1 VQRVVHCITQL
12 SSACADHAAPAWI
25 EWQPPPLGLLLQHL
39 LLQRKVLKQYHVAS
53 VLRDVAVV
61 GSLFMSLD
69 DPAAGPGA
77 GGAHAAAHASLA
89 AAVAAAAAGVL
100 ADAGEGEDD
109 DTPEVDE
116 AEPLSPTEALVQ
128 GLVRSI
134 FRRVVAAN
142 QVPNQLQSMAVAGG
156 QQQAEA
162 AAEEP
167 LSPTSA
173 LVHQLVSGIFAR
185 VVRASS
191 TADAFTRI
199 MPQLQRLGLLSQ
211 CQALQEVFSGEQL
224 AGASTAGATPHQSPH
239 QSPFQSPY
247 QGGGVPVAHLH
258 AGFGVPPYSAWCPGM
273 QPMCAPP
280 YGTFQPPGM
289 QPPPPP
295 PPHLGMG
302 VWPPYPGSAH
312 GSVPRPFVPGP
323 KAQGALPGM
332 VPHAWPTLPFLQ
344 MPMGGAGAFGSP
356 RGPFMPPGMQPLAPP
371 GMQPMMPPGM
381 QPLVPPGMQPM
392 MPPGMPGFGFAGGFV
407 PSLQGAGWQGGS
419 SMQRANTAV
428 PRSSS
433 SNSSTA
439 PGPSKGKAGANKQQ
453 GGGDAGAQNAHQRGS
468 CRANNPQ
475 GQKPHPSLQRGAG
488 TSSTPR
494 QQQPQSVKVP
504 IPGNQLDSSTTA
516 AAFQQTQGVKP
527 QEPQLPDNAPED
539 PASAVSTPCSSSSQG
554 AMGFMNLRGIKK
566 PAAASQIGS
575 SAAAGLTASSSGQP
589 PSPSPFESAVS
600 TAEIAA
606 RAAGGS
612 RHAAGPGPVAEA
624 SAASTAG
631 ATVGLGSSMHASAG
645 TLPSGD
651 CRLGK
656 FFLQC
661 LASL

>member
-1 VQRVVHCITQL
+1 
-12 SSACADHAAPAWI
+12 
-25 EWQPPPLGLLLQHL
+25 
-39 LLQRKVLKQYHVAS
+39 
-53 VLRDVAVV
+53 
-61 GSLFMSLD
+61 
-69 DPAAGPGA
+69 
-77 GGAHAAAHASLA
+77 
-89 AAVAAAAAGVL
+89 
-100 ADAGEGEDD
+100 
-109 DTPEVDE
+109 
-116 AEPLSPTEALVQ
+116 
-128 GLVRSI
+128 
-134 FRRVVAAN
+134 
-142 QVPNQLQSMAVAGG
+142 
-156 QQQAEA
+156 
-162 AAEEP
+162 
-167 LSPTSA
+167 
-173 LVHQLVSGIFAR
+173 
-185 VVRASS
+185 
-191 TADAFTRI
+191 
-199 MPQLQRLGLLSQ
+199 
-211 CQALQEVFSGEQL
+211 
-224 AGASTAGATPHQSPH
+224 
-239 QSPFQSPY
+239 
-247 QGGGVPVAHLH
+247 
-258 AGFGVPPYSAWCPGM
+258 VPPYSAWCPGM

-280 YGTFQPPGM
+280 YGMFQPPGM

-302 VWPPYPGSAH
+302 VWPPYQGSAH
-312 GSVPRPFVPGP
+312 GPVPRPFVPGP
-323 KAQGALPGM
+323 KAPGALPGM

-344 MPMGGAGAFGSP
+344 MPMGGAGSP

-371 GMQPMMPPGM
+371 GMQRMMPPGM

-392 MPPGMPGFGFAGGFV
+392 MPPGMQPLVPPGMPGFELAGRFV

-419 SMQRANTAV
+419 SMQRANTAG
-428 PRSSS
+428 PRS

-439 PGPSKGKAGANKQQ
+439 PGPKGKAGANKQQ
-453 GGGDAGAQNAHQRGS
+453 GGGDASAENAHQRSG
-468 CRANNPQ
+468 RANYPQ
-475 GQKPHPSLQRGAG
+475 GHKPHPTLQRGAATG
-488 TSSTPR
+488 STPR

-504 IPGNQLDSSTTA
+504 MPGNQLDSSTTA

-527 QEPQLPDNAPED
+527 QEPQLPDQTPED

-566 PAAASQIGS
+566 PAAASQTGS

-624 SAASTAG
+624 SSASTAG

-661 LASL
+661 LASLV